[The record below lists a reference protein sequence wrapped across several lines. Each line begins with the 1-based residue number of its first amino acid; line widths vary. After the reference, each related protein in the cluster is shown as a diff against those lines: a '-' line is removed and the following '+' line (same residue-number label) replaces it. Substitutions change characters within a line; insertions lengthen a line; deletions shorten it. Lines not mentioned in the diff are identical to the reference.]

1 MFSGGGGL
9 ASTAPDY
16 LRFCEML
23 LDGGTLDGMRIL
35 PPTTVKQ
42 MTTNTLPS
50 ETRFTSEV
58 GQYVGPRVGTGWGLG
73 FAVRTNS
80 EFSLIP
86 GAVGTYNWSGYWGTY
101 FWIDPVERL
110 AVVELIQVPS
120 NAGAYYRDA
129 LRYLTYAALSVP
141 QPPLPN
147 VAVPSEMLKRFAG
160 TYDFGLS
167 LSARDRRAP
176 IPAFAFSGIGLEIAF
191 SDKVTVFGRPTKD
204 RPRGPA

>member
-1 MFSGGGGL
+1 MLARIVEVVSGQPFDQLLATRLFGPLGMTDTGFSVPPEKLSRRVDPIPGDRPPLWDIGKPTSMSFGGGGL

-23 LDGGTLDGMRIL
+23 LDGGTLDGVRIL
-35 PPTTVKQ
+35 SPTTVKQ

-50 ETRFTSEV
+50 ETRVGEI

-110 AVVELIQVPS
+110 AVVELIQVPPD
-120 NAGAYYRDA
+120 AGA
-129 LRYLTYAALSVP
+129 T
-141 QPPLPN
+141 
-147 VAVPSEMLKRFAG
+147 
-160 TYDFGLS
+160 
-167 LSARDRRAP
+167 
-176 IPAFAFSGIGLEIAF
+176 
-191 SDKVTVFGRPTKD
+191 TVMPC
-204 RPRGPA
+204 AI